1 MLTFPFIAFHPIKIF
16 LTCTYIL
23 VLFYFCFFFFGQ
35 KALFVQWIMDHFSV
49 GLSLYSL
56 MLNLTLCFKLILQI
70 INYYPNETKLAHG
83 CDVV

>member
-1 MLTFPFIAFHPIKIF
+1 
-16 LTCTYIL
+16 
-23 VLFYFCFFFFGQ
+23 
-35 KALFVQWIMDHFSV
+35 MDHFSV